1 MDVKVTNAGSLK
13 VGSYVILDD
22 IPCIIK
28 SIQTSKTGKHGHSKS
43 RIEAIGIIEG
53 QKKILVMPGH
63 DKVKIPIIEKKTAQV
78 LSISRETASVM
89 DADTYETFDMK
100 IPEDMRES
108 VHEGDQVIY
117 WQFDQEKIMKQ
128 KK

>member
-13 VGSYVILDD
+13 VGSYVILDE

-78 LSISRETASVM
+78 LSITKEVASVM
-89 DADTYETFDMK
+89 DNDTYETFDMK

-108 VHEGDQVIY
+108 VKEGDQVIY